1 MASILVTGVAGML
14 GSNIA
19 YLLRKRHT
27 ICGVDRND
35 VHIEGTHTVKD
46 SVLNVALLSSL
57 MDEHHVDTLIHC
69 AAIVNVDAC
78 EIHPDYAEIVNVIMT
93 DNIAWLCRE
102 KHVKMIYISSD
113 AVYSGEKDGLNSE
126 DDVPAPISIYGK
138 TKLAAENAV
147 LKRPGNLVL
156 RTNMYGFNYREK
168 LSFSEWLVKSLS
180 EEAELNMF
188 YDVQFSPLLV
198 NHLVDVLE
206 QCIER
211 DLTGLYN
218 AGCTGSIS
226 KYDLGVA
233 FSKAFRMPNEIKRGS
248 MKDYDFKAPRTKNM
262 GLDNTKLTQAL
273 GITLQTPLEE
283 VEAFRALHEQGYG
296 EKLKSGK

>member
-1 MASILVTGVAGML
+1 MASILVTGIAGML

-19 YLLRKRHT
+19 YLLRKRHA

-46 SVLNVALLSSL
+46 SVLNMGLLSRL
-57 MDEHHVDTLIHC
+57 IDEHRVDTLIHC

-113 AVYSGEKDGLNSE
+113 AVYSGEKEGLNTE
-126 DDVPAPISIYGK
+126 EDVPAPISMYGK
-138 TKLAAENAV
+138 TKLAAEAVV
-147 LKRPGNLVL
+147 LKHPDNLAL

-168 LSFSEWLVKSLS
+168 LSFSEWLLKSLT
-180 EEAELNMF
+180 EGAELNMF
-188 YDVQFSPLLV
+188 YDVLFSPLLV

-206 QCIER
+206 KCMEKN
-211 DLTGLYN
+211 LTGLYN
-218 AGCTGSIS
+218 AGCTGAIS
-226 KYDLGVA
+226 KYDLGMA
-233 FSKAFRMPNEIKRGS
+233 FSKVFHLPNEIKRGS
-248 MKDYDFKAPRTKNM
+248 MEDFQFKAPRTKNM
-262 GLDNTKLTQAL
+262 GLDNTKLKRAL
-273 GITLQTPLEE
+273 GIELQTPLEE
-283 VEAFRALHEQGYG
+283 VEAFRALYEQGYG
-296 EKLKSGK
+296 DQLKSGK

>member
-19 YLLRKRHT
+19 YLLRHKHT
-27 ICGVDRND
+27 ICGVDRNH

-46 SVLNVALLSSL
+46 SVLNVALLSRL
-57 MDEHHVDTLIHC
+57 IEEYQVDTLIHC

-93 DNIAWLCRE
+93 DNIAWLCQE

-113 AVYSGEKDGLNSE
+113 AVYSGEKEGMNTE
-126 DDVPAPISIYGK
+126 DDVPSPISIYGK
-138 TKLAAENAV
+138 TKLAAEKLV
-147 LKRPGNLVL
+147 LSRPGTLAL

-168 LSFSEWLVKSLS
+168 LSFGEWLLKSLS

-188 YDVQFSPLLV
+188 YDILFSPLLV
-198 NHLVDVLE
+198 NHLVAIID
-206 QCIER
+206 QCIEK
-211 DLTGLYN
+211 DLCGLYN
-218 AGCTGSIS
+218 AGCTGAIS

-233 FSKAFRMPNEIKRGS
+233 FSKAFNLPNEIKRGS
-248 MKDYDFKAPRTKNM
+248 MNDFQFKAPRTKNM
-262 GLDNTKLTQAL
+262 SLDNTKLKRAL
-273 GITLQTPLEE
+273 GIELQTPLEE
-283 VEAFRALHEQGYG
+283 VQSFRALHQQGYG

>member
-19 YLLRKRHT
+19 YLLRNKHT
-27 ICGVDRND
+27 ICGVDRNH
-35 VHIEGTHTVKD
+35 VLIEGTHTVKD
-46 SVLNVALLSSL
+46 SVLNVALLSDL
-57 MDEHHVDTLIHC
+57 IEEHKVDTLIHC

-93 DNIAWLCRE
+93 DNIAWLCQE
-102 KHVKMIYISSD
+102 KRVKMIYISSD
-113 AVYSGEKDGLNSE
+113 AVYSGEKEGLNTE

-138 TKLAAENAV
+138 TKLAAETLV
-147 LKRPGNLVL
+147 LSRPGALAL

-168 LSFSEWLVKSLS
+168 LSFGEWLLKSLS

-188 YDVQFSPLLV
+188 YDILFSPLLV
-198 NHLVDVLE
+198 NHLVEVIDR
-206 QCIER
+206 CIEK

-218 AGCTGSIS
+218 AGCTGAIS

-233 FSKAFRMPNEIKRGS
+233 FSRAFGFPNEIKRGS
-248 MKDYDFKAPRTKNM
+248 MQDFQFKAPRTKNM
-262 GLDNTKLTQAL
+262 SLDNSKLKRAL
-273 GITLQTPLEE
+273 GIELQSPLQE
-283 VEAFRALHEQGYG
+283 VEAFRALYEQGYG

>member
-19 YLLRKRHT
+19 YLLRHKHT
-27 ICGVDRND
+27 ICGVDRNH
-35 VHIEGTHTVKD
+35 VGIEGTHTVKD
-46 SVLNVALLSSL
+46 SVLNIALLNRL
-57 MDEHHVDTLIHC
+57 MEEHKVDTLIHC

-102 KHVKMIYISSD
+102 KHVRMIYISSD
-113 AVYSGEKDGLNSE
+113 AVYSGEKEGLNLE
-126 DDVPAPISIYGK
+126 TDTPAPVSIYGR
-138 TKLAAENAV
+138 TKLAAEELV
-147 LKRPGNLVL
+147 LSRPGNLVL

-168 LSFSEWLVKSLS
+168 LSFGEWLLKSLA

-188 YDVQFSPLLV
+188 YDILFSPLLV
-198 NHLVDVLE
+198 NHLVDVLDK
-206 QCIER
+206 CIEK

-218 AGCTGSIS
+218 AGCTGAIS

-233 FSKAFRMPNEIKRGS
+233 FSKTFALPNEIKRGS
-248 MKDYDFKAPRTKNM
+248 MKDFQFKAPRTRNM
-262 GLDNTKLTQAL
+262 GLDNAKLKQAL
-273 GITLQTPLEE
+273 GVELQSPLEE
-283 VEAFRALHEQGYG
+283 VRAFRALYEQGYG
-296 EKLKSGK
+296 

>member
-1 MASILVTGVAGML
+1 MASILVTGIAGML

-19 YLLRKRHT
+19 YLLRQRHT

-46 SVLNVALLSSL
+46 SVLNVALLSNL
-57 MDEHHVDTLIHC
+57 IDEHNVDTLIHC

-113 AVYSGEKDGLNSE
+113 AVYSGEKEGLNSE

-138 TKLAAENAV
+138 TKLAAEAVV

-168 LSFSEWLVKSLS
+168 LSFSEWLLKSLS
-180 EEAELNMF
+180 EGAELNMF
-188 YDVQFSPLLV
+188 YDILFSPLLV

-206 QCIER
+206 QCINK

-218 AGCTGSIS
+218 AGCTGAIS

-233 FSKAFRMPNEIKRGS
+233 FSKAFHLPNEIKRGS
-248 MKDYDFKAPRTKNM
+248 MKDFQFKAPRTKNM
-262 GLDNTKLTQAL
+262 GLDNTKLKQAL
-273 GITLQTPLEE
+273 GIELQTPLEE
-283 VEAFRALHEQGYG
+283 VEAFRALYEQGYG
-296 EKLKSGK
+296 ERLKSGK

>member
-19 YLLRKRHT
+19 YLLRNKHK

-35 VHIEGTHTVKD
+35 VHIAGTHTVKD
-46 SVLNVALLSSL
+46 SVLNIALLSGL
-57 MDEHHVDTLIHC
+57 IEEHRVDTLIHC

-102 KHVKMIYISSD
+102 KGVKMIYISSD
-113 AVYSGEKDGLNSE
+113 AVYSGEREGLNTE
-126 DDVPAPISIYGK
+126 DDEPAPVSIYGK
-138 TKLAAENAV
+138 TKLAAERLV
-147 LKRPGNLVL
+147 LQRPGTLAL

-168 LSFSEWLVKSLS
+168 LSFGEWLLKSLS

-188 YDVQFSPLLV
+188 YDILFSPLLV
-198 NHLVDVLE
+198 NHLVEVLDL
-206 QCIER
+206 CIEK
-211 DLTGLYN
+211 DLSGLYN
-218 AGCTGSIS
+218 AGCTGAIS

-233 FSKAFRMPNEIKRGS
+233 FADIFALPNEIKRGS
-248 MKDYDFKAPRTKNM
+248 MRDFKFTAPRTRNM
-262 GLDNTKLTQAL
+262 SLDNTKLKLAL
-273 GITLQTPLEE
+273 GIDLQSPLEE
-283 VEAFRALHEQGYG
+283 VQAFRALYEQGYG